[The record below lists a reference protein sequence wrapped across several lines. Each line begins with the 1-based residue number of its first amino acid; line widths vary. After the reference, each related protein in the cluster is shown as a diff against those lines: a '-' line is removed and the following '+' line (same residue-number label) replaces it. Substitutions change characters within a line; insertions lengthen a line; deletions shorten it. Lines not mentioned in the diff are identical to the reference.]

1 MSQNGLIFGIPFGI
15 LLEKSGVSKPENIQ
29 KQMAFKDHTMLQT
42 FLSASATSAIAL
54 SLLHL
59 SGTSDKLRVA
69 NANWVGNMIGGCL
82 VGVGMTLGGTVLI

>member
-29 KQMAFKDHTMLQT
+29 KQMAFQDHTMLQT

-54 SLLHL
+54 SFLHL
-59 SGTSDKLRVA
+59 SGMSDKLRVA